1 MPSSRRVNE
10 HLERFVYRVA
20 GLPIALS
27 ALLAAEASPIDTAF
41 ADRYW
46 HPEGVKEW
54 MSLAEALV
62 LWPVGLVGA
71 ALWYSVR
78 NGPAIKRRGGKGAA
92 KQFAEQVRLYFS
104 AGVLAPWYYLFSL
117 DEDGSVE
124 RAKSFL
130 QRFETKTSLFPLLK
144 RHKGSPLND
153 KARFAEYCR
162 DHGIRTVELIA
173 HLDGKAT
180 DVKLPDRDL
189 FVKRATGR
197 GGRGAERWNRVA
209 PFTYEGP
216 DGERLSAEKLLD
228 RLVRRS
234 SHRPQIIQPRLN
246 PHPELAGVT
255 SGALPTI
262 RIVTCLNEQ
271 GEPEPAIALFR
282 MSIGSNNTVDN
293 MHAGGIA
300 AQPDI
305 TTGRL
310 SRASD
315 LGMDARLGWHSIHP
329 DTGEQI
335 EGRVLP
341 YWEEA
346 KQLAVK
352 AHRAFSDRVVVGWD
366 IAILDDG
373 PILIEGNGNPDMDII
388 QRFMRVGLKRHR
400 FGELLSYHLRE
411 RMRRNDTAFHRS
423 ESASTSALD
432 ETDCRHPHQRQAD
445 AGSAGVGAQLPAKQ
459 PRAGHVRRANPQD
472 ERIS

>member
-1 MPSSRRVNE
+1 MTPSRRVNE

-20 GLPIALS
+20 GLPLALRVVVGSDAS
-27 ALLAAEASPIDTAF
+27 AIDEAF
-41 ADRYW
+41 AARYW
-46 HPEGVKEW
+46 RPRGFREW
-54 MSLAEALV
+54 ISLAEGIL
-62 LWPVGLVGA
+62 LWPFALIAG
-71 ALWYSVR
+71 ALWYSGR
-78 NGPAIKRRGGKGAA
+78 NGPIIRRRGGKAVTT
-92 KQFAEQVRLYFS
+92 QFSEQLRLYFS
-104 AGVLAPWYYLFSL
+104 ASVLAPWYYLFSL
-117 DEDGSVE
+117 DEDGSSD

-130 QRFETKTSLFPLLK
+130 QRFETKTSIFPLLK
-144 RHKGSPLND
+144 QHKGSPLNN
-153 KARFAEYCR
+153 KARFAEHCAA
-162 DHGIRTVELIA
+162 HGIRTVEIIA
-173 HLDGKAT
+173 HLDGTPT

-216 DGERLSAEKLLD
+216 GGERLSADELLD

-234 SHRPQIIQPRLN
+234 RHRPQIVQPRLN
-246 PHPELAGVT
+246 PHPELAKVT
-255 SGALPTI
+255 AGALPTT
-262 RIVTCLNEQ
+262 RIVTCLDEQ
-271 GEPEPAIALFR
+271 GEPEPVIALFR
-282 MSIGSNNTVDN
+282 MSIGSNSTVDN

-305 TTGRL
+305 ATGRL

-315 LGMDARLGWHSIHP
+315 LGMDARLGWHSAHP

-346 KQLAVK
+346 RQLAAK

-366 IAILDDG
+366 IAILEDG

-400 FGELLSYHLRE
+400 FGELIAHHLRE
-411 RMRRNDTAFHRS
+411 RVRGGDTAFHTPGS
-423 ESASTSALD
+423 TSTSAA
-432 ETDCRHPHQRQAD
+432 R
-445 AGSAGVGAQLPAKQ
+445 
-459 PRAGHVRRANPQD
+459 
-472 ERIS
+472 